1 MKRLNRRYARNI
13 RSNLS
18 FYLSA
23 ALLTAISAFL
33 LVSMYTSVSMIDTG
47 FAEILKAGNVEDAQ
61 FTTLTA
67 IDAADIPAIENKFNA
82 EIEKVRTVDIERS
95 GYTLRVFAPT
105 EKIDRY
111 QLLEGNRL
119 TNDNE
124 VLLNRDFALAHS
136 IAVGDSFTIEGKAYK
151 VAGFAVRPD
160 YLYAQK
166 DTKDYYINKA
176 SFGQVTMTRAAFDR
190 LSDTQSYYTA
200 VFHEKNSIE
209 VRKYLNERYHLLSY
223 LPASSNNRID
233 IVRNFAQEYGVM
245 LGMLIPV
252 LFAMITVIVAVVMG
266 RMVRRERKQ
275 IGTLTALGYRKRE
288 LVRHYA
294 VYAAIPGI
302 AGSVIG
308 VALAIV
314 FLKPVC
320 LLFATDYEQI
330 NYNIR
335 LYPVSVLL
343 ALFVPPLLYI
353 LTAVIS
359 VRRLM
364 RRNTV
369 LLLSGENGA
378 GGRSDR
384 RLLMKSRL
392 PFANKFRLRA
402 LLNHKSRTFVVIM
415 GMFVGTFL
423 CAYGL
428 IMIDSCNDM
437 IDNSLN
443 ASGTYEYQYYLNTIR
458 TGTPSQGEPELN
470 FSFETE
476 GSEKQFTLSGIVDS
490 PKYLS
495 LRTKSGGK
503 IRYGQYYMT
512 SNAAM
517 LYGVKAGEAFTLVN
531 PFTAEKETVKITD
544 IINDNTQ
551 AVVYTSMENV
561 ADILGLPQA
570 GYNVVLTDQEINSDD
585 GTVAYANSKENVKK
599 QLRYSI
605 NLMMIFVYLMLAFGA
620 ALCMIS
626 VYLTVNMLVEENR
639 HNISMLKVL
648 GYKKREINRLVLNV
662 NHILVPV
669 SFALSILA
677 CLKLCEEMFKAFIS
691 VLNVYIKPVISI
703 TSILLCAAMLVFSYG
718 ASLWLLKRKVYR
730 IDMVDSL
737 KDNRE

>member
-1 MKRLNRRYARNI
+1 MKKLNRRYARNI
-13 RSNLS
+13 KGNLS

-23 ALLTAISAFL
+23 TLLTAISAFL
-33 LVSMYTSVSMIDTG
+33 LVSMYTSVFMIDTG
-47 FAEILKAGNVEDAQ
+47 FAEILKTGNVENAQ

-67 IDAADIPAIENKFNA
+67 IDAADIGAIENKFNA
-82 EIEKVRTVDIERS
+82 EIEKVHTADIEQS
-95 GYTLRVFAPT
+95 GYTLRVFVPT
-105 EKIDRY
+105 QKINRY

-119 TNDNE
+119 TDDNE
-124 VLLNRDFALAHS
+124 ILLNRDFALAHA
-136 IAVGDSFTIEGKAYK
+136 IAVGDSFTIAGEAYK

-166 DTKDYYINKA
+166 DTKDFYINKA
-176 SFGQVTMTRAAFDR
+176 SFGQATMTKAAFDR
-190 LSDTQSYYTA
+190 LSDTQSYYAA
-200 VFHEKNSIE
+200 VFHDKNSIK
-209 VRKYLNERYHLLSY
+209 VRQYLNERYHLLSY

-245 LGMLIPV
+245 LGMLIPL

-275 IGTLTALGYRKRE
+275 IGTLAALGYRKRE
-288 LVRHYA
+288 LVGHYA

-302 AGSVIG
+302 VGSVIG

-314 FLKPVC
+314 FLRPVC

-335 LYPVSVLL
+335 LYPVSVFL
-343 ALFVPPLLYI
+343 ALFVPALLYI

-369 LLLSGENGA
+369 LLLSGENST
-378 GGRSDR
+378 GGQSGR
-384 RLLMKSRL
+384 RLLVKSRL
-392 PFANKFRLRA
+392 PFTSKFRLRA
-402 LLNHKSRTFVVIM
+402 LLSHKSRTFVVIM

-437 IDNSLN
+437 IDKSLN

-458 TGTPSQGEPELN
+458 MGTPSQGEPELS

-476 GSEKQFTLSGIVDS
+476 NSEKQFTLSGIVDS

-495 LRTKSGGK
+495 LSTKSGER

-512 SNAAM
+512 SNAAA
-517 LYGVKAGEAFTLVN
+517 LYGVKAGETFTLVN

-544 IINDNTQ
+544 IINDTTQ
-551 AVVYTSMENV
+551 AAVYTSTENV
-561 ADILGLPQA
+561 ADILGLPQT
-570 GYNVVLTDQEINSDD
+570 GYNVVLSDQKINFDN
-585 GTVAYANSKENVKK
+585 GTLAYANSKENLKK

-620 ALCMIS
+620 ALCAIS

-677 CLKLCEEMFKAFIS
+677 CLRLCEEMFKAFIS

-703 TSILLCAAMLVFSYG
+703 TSILLCAAMLVFSYT